1 MTSNLNWT
9 VAAAIAGLTA
19 AALTGCERSEPAPG
33 PTAAPTTTTAET
45 THGEHGDAERDHMGH
60 DHDHGDEVSL
70 GKTMVGDIEIECWQ
84 SHGELEPGK
93 ELHLVVKLPY
103 NDNGATI
110 IRAWLGTEDRLAS
123 MVGRGEYAASHD
135 DYDLHAEAPDP
146 LPENTRW
153 WIEIEKPD
161 GTKAVGSI
169 NAI

>member
-1 MTSNLNWT
+1 MRPNPNWT
-9 VAAAIAGLTA
+9 VAALIAGLTVA
-19 AALTGCERSEPAPG
+19 SLAGCERSAPTPS
-33 PTAAPTTTTAET
+33 PTPAPTTTTT
-45 THGEHGDAERDHMGH
+45 TTNESGHADHMGH

-84 SHGELEPGK
+84 SHGELQPGK

-123 MVGRGEYAASHD
+123 MVGLADYAASHD

-146 LPENTRW
+146 LPENTKW

-161 GTKAVGSI
+161 GTKSVGSI